1 MDYTSLYTLQG
12 LELACWPRIR
22 SCTGAWILEE
32 LGVYAVCTRGR
43 GGLPR
48 GCLGK
53 GHSSLVL
60 AVLAWGVG
68 EAAAKI
74 IRPGGRRESL
84 ESEARLLYEAWRAGA
99 APRVYRW
106 TPRGIL
112 MELLRGP
119 SLGFLV
125 EECMLTEDK
134 IAEAMEAAYAL
145 DTAGI
150 LHYEIHRPWR
160 NIFYRDSRAVIIDFE
175 SAGPGCGNVPRLAQ
189 ALLSRIPGGL
199 GIVKSHGRV
208 LGLYKKR
215 CPDREL
221 MEEITGVVVSAFR
234 EGDCPSRRV
243 QHL

>member
-1 MDYTSLYTLQG
+1 MPCTSAG
-12 LELACWPRIR
+12 
-22 SCTGAWILEE
+22 ILEE
-32 LGVYAVCTRGR
+32 LGVYSVCTRGR
-43 GGLPR
+43 GGLPQ

-74 IRPGGRRESL
+74 IRPGGRRGSL
-84 ESEARLLYEAWRAGA
+84 EYEARLLYEAWHAGA

-160 NIFYRDSRAVIIDFE
+160 NIFYRDAKAVIIDFE

-189 ALLSRIPGGL
+189 ALLSRVPGGL
-199 GIVKSHGRV
+199 GTVKSHGHV
-208 LGLYKKR
+208 LRLYKRR
-215 CPDREL
+215 CPDRGL
-221 MEEITGVVVSAFR
+221 MEEITGIVVSAFR
-234 EGDCPSRRV
+234 GAGCPSRRM
-243 QHL
+243 QPL